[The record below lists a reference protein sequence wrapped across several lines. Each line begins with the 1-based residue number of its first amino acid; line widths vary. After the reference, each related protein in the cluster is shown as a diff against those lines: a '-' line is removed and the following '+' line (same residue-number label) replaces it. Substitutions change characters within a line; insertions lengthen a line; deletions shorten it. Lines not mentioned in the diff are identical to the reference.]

1 MSALQSVSGKSHAT
15 PAEVYDVVVVGA
27 GFSGLYL
34 LHRLRELGFSVRCFE
49 QGGDVGGTW
58 YWNRYPGARC
68 DVQSMQYSYS
78 FSDVL
83 QQEWQW
89 SERYAGQAE
98 ILTYARHV
106 AERFDLRR
114 DIEFHA
120 RVASAAFDESDN
132 RWTVTLDG
140 DRRVSAQHVVMA
152 TGCLS
157 NARVPDIPGLA
168 SFKGKTYHTG
178 HWPHEGVDFTG
189 LRVGLVGTGSSAIQ
203 ALPVIAREA
212 KHVTVFQRTPNYSIP
227 ARNKPLSEDEKRAWA
242 ENYREFRRRAREE
255 MRNGIVSEIPQKGA
269 LEESDDER
277 ERTYGFRWARG
288 GFTFMTAYNN
298 LALDKAA
305 NDTAADFVRRKI
317 GETVKD
323 PAVAR
328 LLQPTTYP
336 IGTKRI
342 CLDTDYFETFNR
354 DNVTLVNIRNAPI
367 SAITP
372 NGIVTVGKAYQVDAI
387 VFATGFDAMTGSFS
401 KIDVRGRRGLTLKE
415 KWEEG
420 PKTYLGLM
428 VAGFPNMFLITGP
441 GSPSVLS
448 NMIVSIE
455 QHVDWVADCIAYQRD
470 RGIACME
477 ATQDAEDKWVAH
489 VNEVA
494 HNTLYPQA
502 NSWYMGA
509 NIPGKPRVFLPYI
522 GGIPAY
528 RAICN
533 DVAAKGYE
541 GFAPT
546 PQHRV
551 AAAE

>member
-1 MSALQSVSGKSHAT
+1 MTAATKS
-15 PAEVYDVVVVGA
+15 YDAIIVGA
-27 GFSGLYL
+27 GFSGLYM
-34 LHRLRELGFSVRCFE
+34 LHRLRGLGFSARVYER
-49 QGGDVGGTW
+49 GGGVGGTW

-68 DVQSMQYSYS
+68 DVESVQYSYS
-78 FSDVL
+78 FSDAL

-89 SERYAGQAE
+89 TERYAGQPE
-98 ILTYARHV
+98 ILRYANHV
-106 AERFDLRR
+106 ADRFDLRR
-114 DIEFHA
+114 DIELNTG
-120 RVASAAFDESDN
+120 VTSAEFDEADN
-132 RWTVTLDG
+132 RWLVTLGDG
-140 DRRVSAQHVVMA
+140 RRVSAQHLVMA
-152 TGCLS
+152 VGCLS
-157 NARVPDIPGLA
+157 NARIPDFPGLS
-168 SFKGKTYHTG
+168 SFRGRVYHTG
-178 HWPHEGVDFTG
+178 EWPHEGVDFTG
-189 LRVGLVGTGSSAIQ
+189 LRVGVIGTGSSAIQ
-203 ALPVIAREA
+203 SIPVIAAEA

-227 ARNKPLSEDEKRAWA
+227 ARNHPLSEDEKRAWA
-242 ENYREFRRRAREE
+242 ENYRELRRRAREE

-269 LEESDDER
+269 LEDSAAER
-277 ERTYGFRWARG
+277 AATYEWRWARG
-288 GFTFMTAYNN
+288 GLTFMTAYNN

-305 NDTAADFVRRKI
+305 NDTAADFVRDKI
-317 GETVKD
+317 GKTVRD
-323 PAVAR
+323 PAVAK

-342 CLDTDYFETFNR
+342 CIDTDYFETFNR
-354 DNVTLVNIRNAPI
+354 DNVTLVDIRERPI
-367 SAITP
+367 ETITP
-372 NGIVTVGKAYQVDAI
+372 KGLVTGGREYEFDAI
-387 VFATGFDAMTGSFS
+387 AFATGFDAMTGSFA
-401 KIDVRGRRGLTLKE
+401 KIDMRGRGGRTLKD
-415 KWEEG
+415 KWAEG

-455 QHVDWVADCIAYQRD
+455 QHVDWVADCLAYLRAHGD
-470 RGIACME
+470 ASVE

-533 DVAAKGYE
+533 EVAAKGYE
-541 GFAPT
+541 GFALT
-546 PQHRV
+546 PQQSV

>member
-1 MSALQSVSGKSHAT
+1 MSGA
-15 PAEVYDVVVVGA
+15 AESYDAIIVGA
-27 GFSGLYL
+27 GFSGLYM
-34 LHRLRELGFSVRCFE
+34 LHRLRELGFSARVYER
-49 QGGDVGGTW
+49 GAGVGGTW

-68 DVQSMQYSYS
+68 DVESVQYSYS
-78 FSDVL
+78 FSDEL

-89 SERYAGQAE
+89 TERYAGQAE
-98 ILTYARHV
+98 ILRYANHV
-106 AERFDLRR
+106 ADRFDLRR
-114 DIEFHA
+114 DIA
-120 RVASAAFDESDN
+120 LNTNVVSAEFDEADN
-132 RWTVTLDG
+132 RWSVTLDSG
-140 DRRVSAQHVVMA
+140 ACVSAQHLIMA
-152 TGCLS
+152 VGCLS
-157 NARVPDIPGLA
+157 NARVPDFPGLG
-168 SFKGKTYHTG
+168 SFTGRVFHTG
-178 HWPHEGVDFTG
+178 EWPHEGVDFTD
-189 LRVGLVGTGSSAIQ
+189 LRVGVIGTGSSAIQ
-203 ALPVIAREA
+203 SIPVIAAQA

-227 ARNKPLSEDEKRAWA
+227 AQNHPLSEDEKRAWR

-269 LEESDDER
+269 LEDSGDARETTYES
-277 ERTYGFRWARG
+277 RWERG
-288 GFTFMTAYNN
+288 GLTFMTAYNN

-305 NDTAADFVRRKI
+305 NDTAAEFVRKKI
-317 GETVKD
+317 GEIVRD
-323 PAVAR
+323 PEVAR

-342 CLDTDYFETFNR
+342 CIDTDYFETFNR
-354 DNVTLVNIRNAPI
+354 DNVTLVDIRNAPI
-367 SAITP
+367 SEITP
-372 NGIVTVGKAYQVDAI
+372 QGIVTGGKEYECDAI
-387 VFATGFDAMTGSFS
+387 VFATGFDAMTGSFA
-401 KIDVRGRRGLTLKE
+401 KIDIRGRDRLTLEE

-428 VAGFPNMFLITGP
+428 VAGFPNIYLITGP

-448 NMIVSIE
+448 NMMVSIE
-455 QHVDWVADCIAYQRD
+455 QHVDWVADCLAYQREHD
-470 RGIACME
+470 VASLE
-477 ATQDAEDKWVAH
+477 ATQRAEDDWVAH

-533 DVAAKGYE
+533 DVAANGYR
-541 GFAPT
+541 GFALT
-546 PQHRV
+546 RQHRV

>member
-1 MSALQSVSGKSHAT
+1 MPGDAQTS
-15 PAEVYDVVVVGA
+15 YDAIIVGA
-27 GFSGLYL
+27 GFSGLYM
-34 LHRLRELGFSVRCFE
+34 LHRLRGLGLTARVYER
-49 QGGDVGGTW
+49 GAGVGGTW

-68 DVQSMQYSYS
+68 DVESVQYSYS
-78 FSDVL
+78 FSDAL
-83 QQEWQW
+83 QREWQW
-89 SERYAGQAE
+89 TERYAGQAE
-98 ILTYARHV
+98 ILRYANHV
-106 AERFDLRR
+106 ADRFDLRG
-114 DIEFHA
+114 DVELNTN
-120 RVASAAFDESDN
+120 VVSAAFDEADN

-140 DRRVSAQHVVMA
+140 GGEVTARHLIMA
-152 TGCLS
+152 VGCLS
-157 NARVPDIPGLA
+157 NTRMPDIPGLA
-168 SFKGKTYHTG
+168 SFRGQVFHTG
-178 HWPHEGVDFTG
+178 AWPHEGVDFTD
-189 LRVGLVGTGSSAIQ
+189 LSVGVVGTGSSAIQ
-203 ALPVIAREA
+203 SIPVIASQA

-227 ARNKPLSEDEKRAWA
+227 ARNYPLSDDEKRAWA

-269 LEESDDER
+269 LEDSDEDR
-277 ERTYGFRWARG
+277 EATYDFRWRRG
-288 GFTFMTAYNN
+288 GLTFMTAYNN
-298 LALDKAA
+298 LALDKSA
-305 NDTAADFVRRKI
+305 NDTAAEFVRRKI

-323 PAVAR
+323 PSVAK
-328 LLQPTTYP
+328 LLQPTSYP

-342 CLDTDYFETFNR
+342 CIDTDYFETFNR
-354 DNVTLVNIRNAPI
+354 DNVTLVDIRDAPI
-367 SAITP
+367 SGMTAK
-372 NGIVTVGKAYQVDAI
+372 GIVTGGKEYECDAI
-387 VFATGFDAMTGSFS
+387 VFATGFDAMTGSFA
-401 KIDVRGRRGLTLKE
+401 KMDIRGRGGLTLRE

-428 VAGFPNMFLITGP
+428 AAGFPNMFLITGP

-455 QHVDWVADCIAYQRD
+455 QHVDWVADCVAYQREHD
-470 RGIACME
+470 IACME
-477 ATQDAEDKWVAH
+477 ATEAAEDNWVAH

-494 HNTLYPQA
+494 HTTLYPQA

-533 DVAAKGYE
+533 EVVANGYR
-541 GFAPT
+541 GFALT